1 MRTKDSAYFSRMVA
15 GMLRAARSVCVRAR
29 VVREREYVY
38 VCVCLDSVSK
48 CESVLPGSWTSAL
61 V

>member
-1 MRTKDSAYFSRMVA
+1 MAYFSRMVA

-29 VVREREYVY
+29 VVLEREYVC